1 MKNLFKLAFV
11 ALALSTTISACGGEG
26 DKGNDTTVIDSNVK
40 VDSTIKVD
48 STVTDTVA
56 VDTAAKM

>member
-11 ALALSTTISACGGEG
+11 ALALATTFTACDGKG
-26 DKGNDTTVIDSNVK
+26 DKDGDTIVVDSNVT
-40 VDSTIKVD
+40 VDSTITVD
-48 STVTDTVA
+48 STVVDTVH

>member
-11 ALALSTTISACGGEG
+11 ALALATTVSACNGDG
-26 DKGNDTTVIDSNVK
+26 DKGKDTTVVDSNVT
-40 VDSTIKVD
+40 VDSSITVD
-48 STVTDTVA
+48 STVTDTVH